1 MILWGRDYIS
11 LFTDEENEGWSKLP
25 KITGLRV
32 QAEAGSQKP
41 CMFRL
46 REINCPNSQLRS
58 GGETKTKTHAVRGP
72 RVLSNHNAPA
82 PLFAAGRRWNSVT
95 REMTR
100 MRSST
105 KSYTQSS
112 QNPRVTKREL
122 PWKAFCSSSQ
132 HGPRGVPWKTPSLQV
147 LLLFARSAWSCQP
160 WHPGSQGELFQ
171 P

>member
-1 MILWGRDYIS
+1 MILWGRYYIS

-25 KITGLRV
+25 KVTGLRV

-58 GGETKTKTHAVRGP
+58 GRETKTKTHAVGGP

-82 PLFAAGRRWNSVT
+82 PLCSWEKMEFSDQGDDQ
-95 REMTR
+95 REVQP
-100 MRSST
+100 

-112 QNPRVTKREL
+112 QNPRVTKQEL
-122 PWKAFCSSSQ
+122 PWKAFFCSSSQ

-147 LLLFARSAWSCQP
+147 LLLLARSAWSCQP
-160 WHPGSQGELFQ
+160 WHLGSQGELFQ